1 MRQIQKLISFTFLV
15 TLLLGLMVTT
25 YGQNPPQHFEDSFTI
40 EGICSFPVLVELSGK
55 AKTIELTGGK
65 SISNAPGEVARFTN
79 LDDPT
84 KQEVIGIT
92 GAFHQSVLAN
102 GDMEFVVTGRNLLI
116 GFDPDALF
124 VVTVGNFSFVF
135 DENFNLVQPV
145 TGTGQVIDVCGL
157 LE

>member
-1 MRQIQKLISFTFLV
+1 LWAFLV
-15 TLLLGLMVTT
+15 TNA
-25 YGQNPPQHFEDSFTI
+25 YAQNRPEHFEDSFTI
-40 EGICSFPVLVELSGK
+40 EGICSFPVQLELSGK
-55 AKTIELTGGK
+55 SKVIELADGK
-65 SISNAPGEVARFTN
+65 SIIIAPGEFATFTN
-79 LDDPT
+79 LDDPS
-84 KQEVIGIT
+84 KQEILGIT

-102 GDMEFVVTGRNLLI
+102 GDTEFIVTGRNLLL

-145 TGTGQVIDVCGL
+145 TGDGRVIDICAL